1 MGFLPLFV
9 ALLGLILLYTL
20 YTYNQI
26 KPRKANLNRVI
37 DAMAANSRER
47 KQLVLQHEQNN
58 PALQELAEKL
68 RKTSTDRFQSY
79 KKEEE
84 FIEELEQATKQL
96 ANEDLA
102 HKLNALN
109 HRQQELIQNLKAK
122 AKEYNSFIGKSPA
135 SAVASAFGFRQ
146 F

>member
-68 RKTSTDRFQSY
+68 VRVGECLDA
-79 KKEEE
+79 
-84 FIEELEQATKQL
+84 ELAQ
-96 ANEDLA
+96 
-102 HKLNALN
+102 
-109 HRQQELIQNLKAK
+109 R
-122 AKEYNSFIGKSPA
+122 G
-135 SAVASAFGFRQ
+135 
-146 F
+146 